1 MMFRDGAM
9 PYRVFKGVG
18 GVPGD
23 EEKPAIDSLKPMVF
37 ERMFEAEKEHTFSVL
52 DMNEQW
58 RPRAVM
64 TPPSAEDVVRQRSAA
79 SATQIRFS
87 L

>member
-1 MMFRDGAM
+1 MFRDGAK

-37 ERMFEAEKEHTFSVL
+37 ERMFEAEKQHTFSVL

-58 RPRAVM
+58 KPRAVI
-64 TPPSAEDVVRQRSAA
+64 PPTAEDVVRQRSATA
-79 SATQIRFS
+79 ATQIRFS

>member
-1 MMFRDGAM
+1 
-9 PYRVFKGVG
+9 
-18 GVPGD
+18 
-23 EEKPAIDSLKPMVF
+23 MVF
-37 ERMFEAEKEHTFSVL
+37 ERMFEAEKQHTFSVL

-64 TPPSAEDVVRQRSAA
+64 TPPTAEDVVRQRSAVA
-79 SATQIRFS
+79 ATQFRFS